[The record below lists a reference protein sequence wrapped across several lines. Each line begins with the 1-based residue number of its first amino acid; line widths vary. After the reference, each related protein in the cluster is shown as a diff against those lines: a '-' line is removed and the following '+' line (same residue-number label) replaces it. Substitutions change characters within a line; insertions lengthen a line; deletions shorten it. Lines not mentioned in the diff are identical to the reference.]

1 MAGSRVLSA
10 YIVATVDITDAER
23 FALYAK
29 GIAGLAETFGGEA
42 VVKGAVS
49 EVLEGDVA
57 VGQRVVVT
65 RFPSV
70 EDAKAYIASPEYIA
84 ACAHRQGAATVAIRL
99 LSV

>member
-1 MAGSRVLSA
+1 MSA

-29 GIAGLAETFGGEA
+29 GIAGLAERFGGES
-42 VVKGAVS
+42 VVKGAVT
-49 EVLEGDVA
+49 EVLEGDAA

-70 EDAKAYIASPEYIA
+70 EDARAYVSCPEYVA
-84 ACAHRQGAATVAIRL
+84 ASAHRDGAARAVIRL
-99 LSV
+99 LTA